1 MLVDSIL
8 CNTSSKYKE
17 SATSSFTM
25 SPAASSSFS
34 SLEYLVGTTL
44 TSESCLCQYNSSNP
58 AVDQENI
65 NHELIVFLIILT
77 IGLLGA
83 FGLNFIFCLIS
94 LLIWKRRNHEKL
106 VLSEFHNNYILI
118 YVHNMHYNYI
128 HNV

>member
-1 MLVDSIL
+1 MDSIL
-8 CNTSSKYKE
+8 CNTSSKYIE
-17 SATSSFTM
+17 ATSSFTM

-58 AVDQENI
+58 VVDQENI
-65 NHELIVFLIILT
+65 NQELIIFLIILA

-94 LLIWKRRNHEKL
+94 LLIWKRRNREKL

-118 YVHNMHYNYI
+118 YVHYAL
-128 HNV
+128 